1 MKPVVLEQ
9 LLYMLIPPLL
19 LLVSGAV
26 ALRRSPSGALRS
38 AVLHF
43 AAGVVFSVTAVEI
56 IPDLLR
62 EHQPLETVIGFGLG
76 VLAMLGLRSLTHQD
90 EELIAADS
98 GISGALPDRPKA
110 RKLPLTMLV
119 GVGVDLVVDGLLIG
133 IGFAAGAKEGRLLAL
148 ALTAELVS
156 LGLAVGSSLN
166 GKAVAFGKSI
176 GVLAVLSVAFIV
188 GAALG
193 TTLLSHVSDH
203 VLAFV
208 LSFGAAALLFLVT
221 EELLTEAH
229 EEKETPAMTAM
240 FFGGFLL
247 FLILGMVT

>member
-1 MKPVVLEQ
+1 MTPLFVEQ
-9 LLYMLIPPLL
+9 LLYIIIPPG
-19 LLVSGAV
+19 LLVVSGFF
-26 ALRRSPSGALRS
+26 ALRWAPSGALRS

-43 AAGVVFSVTAVEI
+43 AAGVVFAVTAVEI
-56 IPDLLR
+56 VPDLLR
-62 EHQPLETVIGFGLG
+62 EHQPVETVIGFALG

-90 EELIAADS
+90 EELMGPDPSAP
-98 GISGALPDRPKA
+98 GGAPEGLSRLPT
-110 RKLPLTMLV
+110 TMLV
-119 GVGVDLVVDGLLIG
+119 GVGVDLIVDGLLIG

-156 LGLAVGSSLN
+156 LGLAVGASL
-166 GKAVAFGKSI
+166 KSKSI
-176 GVLAVLSVAFIV
+176 AMRRCVSALGALAGAFVI
-188 GAALG
+188 GAGLG
-193 TTLLSHVSDH
+193 TTLLSHVSQH
-203 VLAFV
+203 VLAIV

-247 FLILGMVT
+247 FLILGMIM